1 MFRVTHKICSCFK
14 YETLCEIWYH
24 SYNLKNLKNTHGGI
38 FFFTTPLWVFFLP
51 LLYGYFFEI
60 VQWYQIVQSN
70 TKGWSNSF
78 IYYKKSINLLT
89 VSEVQSLEK
98 RTILTDL

>member
-1 MFRVTHKICSCFK
+1 MEE
-14 YETLCEIWYH
+14 Y
-24 SYNLKNLKNTHGGI
+24 
-38 FFFTTPLWVFFLP
+38 FFLP

-60 VQWYQIVQSN
+60 VKWYQIVQSN
-70 TKGWSNSF
+70 TKRWSNSF